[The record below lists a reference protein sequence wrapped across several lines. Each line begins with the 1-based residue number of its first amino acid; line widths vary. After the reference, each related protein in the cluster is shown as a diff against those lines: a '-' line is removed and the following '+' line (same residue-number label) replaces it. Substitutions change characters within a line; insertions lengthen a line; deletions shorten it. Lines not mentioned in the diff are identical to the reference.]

1 MRRRVFLGTL
11 ASVPWLSACGPL
23 KSVSASEVLRVY
35 ETGELE
41 RARGLFPPGQRVRLT
56 DVVFHDWAYPE
67 AERVEQFQPDPEVFR
82 EVVAKDAEGGSTF
95 HGIKLRIGPTD
106 EEALHRSGPKVIA
119 FLPYS
124 AERNVRLLK
133 RAYRERC
140 ELTCTVSWL
149 GVLKAEVW
157 AFPTVEED
165 DMVALMLHGVR
176 RA

>member
-11 ASVPWLSACGPL
+11 ASVPWLSACSPL
-23 KSVSASEVLRVY
+23 KSVSASEVLHFY
-35 ETGELE
+35 ENGDLE
-41 RARGLFPPGQRVRLT
+41 GVRGLIPPGQRVRLT
-56 DVVFHDWAYPE
+56 GVVFHDWAYPE
-67 AERVEQFQPDPEVFR
+67 PERVAQFQPEPEVFR
-82 EVVAKDAEGGSTF
+82 EVVAKDAEGGNTF
-95 HGIKLRIGPTD
+95 HGIKLRIGSTD
-106 EEALHRSGPKVIA
+106 EGSLHRSGPKVIA

-124 AERNVRLLK
+124 AERDVRSLK
-133 RAYRERC
+133 RAYVERS

-149 GVLKAEVW
+149 GVLKGEVW